1 MPFSRRSVVKL
12 LGASGLSLLPG
23 FKLIGASTAFA
34 DDKTWRHGLSLFGEL
49 KYPPDFQHFSY
60 VNPEAP
66 KGGRVRLYGIGSFDS
81 LNPYTFNGESIG
93 VAAQDDPLFTPS
105 LDEAS
110 TEYGLVAEAAAHA
123 EDFSWVT
130 YRLRPEARFHDG
142 QPISAADAVW
152 SMEMLKQSHPQYV
165 AYYKNVTRGEETG
178 EREVTFHFS
187 EKGNRELPNIVGQLP
202 VLPKHWWT
210 GTTAQGKQRNIE
222 QTTLEIPLG
231 SGPYRCVEVK
241 PGAQVKLKRV
251 EDYWAKDLPVNVGQN
266 NFDEITYEFF
276 LDMSVA
282 FEAFKADRYDYRF
295 ENIAKNWATL
305 YNFPAVKAG
314 KVVKEEIP
322 TKNAEPMQ
330 CFVLNLRRPKFQD
343 PRVRQAFNLAFNFEW
358 ANANLFFGM
367 YKRTASFF
375 ANSELAATG
384 VPSPEEAAILA
395 TVKDQVPP
403 EVFTAEYGNPVNGD
417 EKQRRN
423 NLRKAA
429 QLLQEA
435 GYTQQKEGGRTVL
448 KTAAGEILTA
458 EFLLDQ
464 PSFERIVIPYT
475 QDLKRLGIAAT
486 VRTID
491 SAQMTRREQ
500 AFDFDIV
507 SDGMGAVAV
516 ARQRAARVLGI
527 GGRRPQG
534 QPQPRGHQE
543 QGGRR
548 PHRAA
553 HLRHVARRSGGG
565 HQGARPGAPV
575 EQLRRADVAQSRRA
589 ASPTGTGSAG
599 RRSFPTTRS
608 ASRRSGGTTKRR
620 PRKSGTHEDLRR
632 PGRGT
637 SPHRRRRLGGSRSA
651 ARPFDLRRPQI
662 PARLRAFRICES
674 RCAEGGPPRHH
685 RHLGRSP
692 PSTAST
698 ATS

>member
-60 VNPEAP
+60 VNPQAP

-403 EVFTAEYGNPVNGD
+403 EVFAAEYGNPVNGD

-507 SDGMGAVAV
+507 WTGWAQSLSPGNEQREYWGSEAADRKGSRNLAGIKNKAVDALIERLIYATSRADLV
-516 ARQRAARVLGI
+516 AATKALDRVLLWNNYVVPMWHNPVEPVAYWNRFG
-527 GGRRPQG
+527 RPQKLPDYAIG
-534 QPQPRGHQE
+534 
-543 QGGRR
+543 
-548 PHRAA
+548 
-553 HLRHVARRSGGG
+553 
-565 HQGARPGAPV
+565 
-575 EQLRRADVAQSRRA
+575 
-589 ASPTGTGSAG
+589 
-599 RRSFPTTRS
+599 FPTIWWYDE
-608 ASRRSGGTTKRR
+608 AK
-620 PRKSGTHEDLRR
+620 
-632 PGRGT
+632 
-637 SPHRRRRLGGSRSA
+637 
-651 ARPFDLRRPQI
+651 
-662 PARLRAFRICES
+662 
-674 RCAEGGPPRHH
+674 AEKVRN
-685 RHLGRSP
+685 S
-692 PSTAST
+692 
-698 ATS
+698 